1 MNHFWPSYPGN
12 CSSLSETDTYAWEGM
27 KKGGLFFLGIPQ
39 EIGEIIRVHFLK
51 SLFER
56 LLWER
61 FCCCFKKKQRLKRRQ
76 EIRLY
81 LREEDPKQETTKFL
95 RWELTSFVNT
105 KEADLARRKEVIR
118 LEWCEVWRLRPQR
131 AFGEH
136 SNEFRFNFLRDGESS
151 WGMKYKRSEFYVQEV
166 TAAVDWNRVT
176 KVVTK
181 VVTKHEELGEI
192 MKTFCVLMAEMFSKV
207 SMSVKTHQSVLSNH
221 TTK

>member
-39 EIGEIIRVHFLK
+39 EIGKIIRVHFLK

-61 FCCCFKKKQRLKRRQ
+61 FCCWFFFKKKQRLKRRQ

-181 VVTKHEELGEI
+181 HE
-192 MKTFCVLMAEMFSKV
+192 
-207 SMSVKTHQSVLSNH
+207 
-221 TTK
+221 